1 MRNEEIDRAL
11 AFLRQPRPCRVC
23 GTRFRPEKWHA
34 LTCSDTCRSRR
45 MRGRDL
51 QYIDWLTTEV
61 ARYEARRLHE
71 NVDALIAQLKA
82 HYRAVEARRHETDT
96 AEIIGRF
103 WLNYAETDVRIRLAS
118 LWAQQQTREKP
129 EATPEM
135 VLETINEI
143 MPNYPAE
150 AAAQIQAIILDRV
163 RKRGERL
170 TTEAASR
177 VIGRIAQA
185 VREGREISTE
195 AILAELPKDIPV
207 TSGELERIIKQEM
220 KRTPSRATIFAG
232 PGVSAMVV
240 PGSGTPKTGV
250 ASTIIAD
257 QVPFRPLS
265 PEATAILEKTFQAW
279 RLAVIK
285 AFDDMPKDDRV
296 GRTLEAVHAAI
307 SKALPHIPPEAITE
321 ILKKD
326 LT

>member
-1 MRNEEIDRAL
+1 
-11 AFLRQPRPCRVC
+11 
-23 GTRFRPEKWHA
+23 
-34 LTCSDTCRSRR
+34 

-61 ARYEARRLHE
+61 AQYEARRLHE

-103 WLNYAETDVRIRLAS
+103 WLNYAETGVRIRLAS

-220 KRTPSRATIFAG
+220 KGTPSRATIFAG
-232 PGVSAMVV
+232 PGVSTMVV
-240 PGSGTPKTGV
+240 PGSGTPKTG
-250 ASTIIAD
+250 AAPTIIPAG
-257 QVPFRPLS
+257 RSRALS
-265 PEATAILEKTFQAW
+265 PEATAVLEKIFQTW
-279 RLAVIK
+279 RVAVVR
-285 AFDDMPKDDRV
+285 A
-296 GRTLEAVHAAI
+296 LNEAVRDGVKTPEAIQAAI
-307 SKALPHIPPEAITE
+307 SKTLPHIPPEAITE

>member
-1 MRNEEIDRAL
+1 MVRES
-11 AFLRQPRPCRVC
+11 RP
-23 GTRFRPEKWHA
+23 
-34 LTCSDTCRSRR
+34 
-45 MRGRDL
+45 
-51 QYIDWLTTEV
+51 V
-61 ARYEARRLHE
+61 APA
-71 NVDALIAQLKA
+71 KSPS
-82 HYRAVEARRHETDT
+82 
-96 AEIIGRF
+96 
-103 WLNYAETDVRIRLAS
+103 S

-143 MPNYPAE
+143 MPNYSAE
-150 AAAQIQAIILDRV
+150 AAAQIQAIILDRL

-185 VREGREISTE
+185 VREGREISTD

-220 KRTPSRATIFAG
+220 KGTPSRATIFAG
-232 PGVSAMVV
+232 PGVSTMVV
-240 PGSGTPKTGV
+240 PGSGTPKTGA

-265 PEATAILEKTFQAW
+265 PEATAVLEKIFQTW
-279 RLAVIK
+279 RVAVVR
-285 AFDDMPKDDRV
+285 A
-296 GRTLEAVHAAI
+296 LNEAVRDGVKTPEAIQAAI